1 MRGVLDRDSQAR
13 MNRRRFLL
21 AGAGVVAGA
30 AGAATWHYWPE
41 QGLWNPCLAALP
53 DGQGV
58 QALLRAAWSGIDPA
72 KVWDSHVHLVGTGD
86 SGGGIVVH
94 PGMNSLLDP
103 GQYARRLFFMNAGCV
118 HAAEPGAVDRAY
130 VARMRNL
137 VAGLGAGARL
147 LLFAFERTHDA
158 QGRVLW
164 ERTGFYVPNAYA
176 RDVAR
181 AHAEFEWA
189 ASIHP
194 YRADAV
200 DALEHAAAEG
210 ARAVKWLP
218 PAMGIDPASSRCKR
232 FYRALARLD
241 LPLISHAGEERAV
254 LGAEAHMLGNP
265 LRLRAALDEGVR
277 VVAAH
282 CSSLGE
288 DRDLDRGANGPL
300 VPSFG
305 LFARMME
312 SAAYAGRLYGDISAV
327 TQLNRATDVLVT
339 LLEREDWHPRLL
351 NGSDYP
357 LPGVMPIF
365 SVRDLVARGLLEAS
379 AEAALKAIRSHNPLL
394 FDFVLKRLLRAN
406 GRSFPPS
413 VFETRDFFLR
423 RTAR

>member
-1 MRGVLDRDSQAR
+1 V
-13 MNRRRFLL
+13 L
-21 AGAGVVAGA
+21 AGLAGLA
-30 AGAATWHYWPE
+30 AHRYWPE

-53 DGQGV
+53 EEL
-58 QALLRAAWSGIDPA
+58 AEHPLARAAWSGIDPA

-86 SGGGIVVH
+86 SGSGIVVH

-103 GQYARRLFFMNAGCV
+103 AQYARRLFFMNAGCV
-118 HAAEPGAVDRAY
+118 HQAPEGDVDRAY
-130 VARMRNL
+130 VARMLNL
-137 VAGLGAGARL
+137 LAGMRPGARL
-147 LLFAFERTHDA
+147 LLFAFERTYDA
-158 QGRVLW
+158 HGKVLW
-164 ERTGFYVPNAYA
+164 DETGFYVPNAYA

-181 AHAEFEWA
+181 LHPQFEWA

-194 YRADAV
+194 YRSDAL
-200 DALEHAAAEG
+200 DALERAAEEG
-210 ARAVKWLP
+210 ARALKWLP
-218 PAMGIDPASSRCKR
+218 PAMGIDPAEPRCKP

-254 LGAEAHMLGNP
+254 LGAEAHGFGNP

-288 DRDLDRGANGPL
+288 DRDLERGANGPL
-300 VPSFG
+300 LPSFQ
-305 LFARMME
+305 LFARMMDRPG
-312 SAAYAGRLYGDISAV
+312 YQGRLFGDISAV

-365 SVRDLVARGLLEAS
+365 SVGDLVARGLLAESS
-379 AEAALKAIRSHNPLL
+379 AEPLKTIRSHNPLL
-394 FDFVLKRLLRAN
+394 FDFVVKRALRAN
-406 GRSFPPS
+406 GKSFAAS
-413 VFETRDFFLR
+413 IFETRDFFLR
-423 RTAR
+423 RARR

>member
-1 MRGVLDRDSQAR
+1 V
-13 MNRRRFLL
+13 NRRRFLVG
-21 AGAGVVAGA
+21 GAAAVAGA
-30 AGAATWHYWPE
+30 AGAAAWHYWPE
-41 QGLWNPCLAALP
+41 QGFWNPCLAALP
-53 DGQGV
+53 RALAGHP
-58 QALLRAAWSGIDPA
+58 LLRAAWAGIDPA

-86 SGGGIVVH
+86 SRSGIRVH

-103 GQYARRLFFMNAGCV
+103 AQYARRLFFMNAGCV
-118 HAAEPGAVDRAY
+118 HAAPSGSVDRAY

-137 VAGLGAGARL
+137 AAGMRPGVRL

-158 QGRVLW
+158 RGEVLW
-164 ERTGFYVPNAYA
+164 DKTGFYVPNAYA

-181 AHAEFEWA
+181 ASPEFEWA

-200 DALEHAAAEG
+200 DALERAVAEG
-210 ARAVKWLP
+210 ARALKWLP
-218 PAMGIDPASSRCKR
+218 SAMGIDPAAARCKP

-254 LGAEAHMLGNP
+254 LGAEAEAFGNP
-265 LRLRAALDEGVR
+265 LRLRVALDEGVR

-300 VPSFG
+300 LPSFR
-305 LFARMME
+305 LFARMM
-312 SAAYAGRLYGDISAV
+312 ARPNYQGRLFGDISAV
-327 TQLNRATDVLVT
+327 TQRNRATDVLAT
-339 LLEREDWHPRLL
+339 LLERQDWHPRLL

-365 SVRDLVARGLLEAS
+365 SVRELVGRGLLEPA
-379 AEAALKAIRSHNPLL
+379 AEDPLKAIRSHNPLL
-394 FDFVLKRLLRAN
+394 FDFVLKRALRAN
-406 GRSFPPS
+406 GNSFAAS

-423 RTAR
+423 RTSR